1 VSTAVKWGM
10 VSGRSKKA
18 SNKDG
23 IRALLREARAAAPLP
38 ERIGASRRPGIFVLL
53 FWSALAAALA
63 TWAFDLFGEGR
74 RFGLVPVAVAAL
86 AMIVAWELLLWN
98 PRTDA
103 RRKLLALSF
112 FVATAFALCQTTNIL
127 WLLPL
132 YSIAVADGVFLFG
145 FGRGTVLAA
154 FTLPLAFVSGYVYLP
169 QDTRI
174 AGATFLAGIMVP
186 VAAFVVGICKTV
198 VDAERSRQE
207 ARALLKE
214 LEHANAEL
222 RRQAGK
228 VRELAISEER
238 ASIAREVHD
247 TVGHHLTAINL
258 QLQNAERFGE
268 KDPERARRKV
278 REAREAT
285 LSALAEVRRSVRA
298 LKPPALDERSGVA
311 ALAALARSFD
321 GAGPEVSFQLEGE
334 ERALSG
340 ETELALYRATQ
351 EGLTNA
357 AKHSRARRVSVRLA
371 FEPQETRLVVADD
384 GDGVPEGRPGGGFGL
399 AALRERVEALGGTL
413 AVENR
418 PEGGIALEVVLP
430 IEAPKGPEAG

>member
-1 VSTAVKWGM
+1 M
-10 VSGRSKKA
+10 VSGGSKKT
-18 SNKDG
+18 SNRDR
-23 IRALLREARAAAPLP
+23 IRAWLREPRAAAPLSKSLGP
-38 ERIGASRRPGIFVLL
+38 SRRPGIFVLL

-74 RFGLVPVAVAAL
+74 RFGLVPVAVTAVVLVAA
-86 AMIVAWELLLWN
+86 WLLLPWD
-98 PRTDA
+98 PRTGA
-103 RRKLLALSF
+103 RRKLLGLSF
-112 FVATAFALCQTTNIL
+112 FVAAAFALGQTTNVL
-127 WLLPL
+127 WSLPL
-132 YSIAVADGVFLFG
+132 YSIVVADGVFLFG

-154 FTLPLAFVSGYVYLP
+154 ATLPLAFLGGYLYIP
-169 QDTRI
+169 QDVRF
-174 AGATFLAGIMVP
+174 AGAAFLAGTMVP

-207 ARALLKE
+207 ARTLLGE
-214 LEHANAEL
+214 LEQANAQL

-228 VRELAISEER
+228 VRGLAISEER
-238 ASIAREVHD
+238 ARIAREVHD
-247 TVGHHLTAINL
+247 SVGHHLTAINL

-268 KDPERARRKV
+268 KDPDRARRKV

-285 LSALAEVRRSVRA
+285 LQALAEVRRSVRA

-311 ALAALARSFD
+311 ALAALVRSFD
-321 GAGPEVSFQLEGE
+321 GAGPEVSFELEGE

-357 AKHSRARRVSVRLA
+357 AKHSRARRVRVRLA
-371 FEPQETRLVVADD
+371 FEPEETRLLVADD
-384 GDGVPEGRPGGGFGL
+384 GDGVPEGKPEGGFGL

-413 AVENR
+413 AAGNR
-418 PEGGIALEVVLP
+418 PEGGFALEVVLP
-430 IEAPKGPEAG
+430 IETTTGSEDG

>member
-1 VSTAVKWGM
+1 
-10 VSGRSKKA
+10 
-18 SNKDG
+18 
-23 IRALLREARAAAPLP
+23 LP
-38 ERIGASRRPGIFVLL
+38 QSIGASRRPGIFVLL

-74 RFGLVPVAVAAL
+74 RFGLVPVSVAAVALIA
-86 AMIVAWELLLWN
+86 AWLLLPWD

-112 FVATAFALCQTTNIL
+112 FVAAAFALPQTTNIL
-127 WLLPL
+127 WSLPL

-154 FTLPLAFVSGYVYLP
+154 ATLPLAFASGYIYLP
-169 QDTRI
+169 QDVRI

-207 ARALLKE
+207 ARALLGE

-228 VRELAISEER
+228 VRVLAISEER
-238 ASIAREVHD
+238 ARIAREVHD
-247 TVGHHLTAINL
+247 SVGHHLTAINL

-278 REAREAT
+278 REAREST
-285 LSALAEVRRSVRA
+285 LLALAEVRRSVRA
-298 LKPPALDERSGVA
+298 LKPPALEERSGAA

-321 GAGPEVSFQLEGE
+321 GAGPEVSFELEGE
-334 ERALSG
+334 ERVLSG

-351 EGLTNA
+351 EALTNT
-357 AKHSRARRVSVRLA
+357 AKHSRARRVRVRLT
-371 FEPQETRLVVADD
+371 FEPEETRLVVADD
-384 GDGVPEGRPGGGFGL
+384 GDGVPEGKPEGGFGL
-399 AALRERVEALGGTL
+399 AALRERVEALGGIL
-413 AVENR
+413 AAGNR
-418 PEGGIALEVVLP
+418 PEGGFALEIVFP
-430 IEAPKGPEAG
+430 MGHPTEAPTDPEAG

>member
-1 VSTAVKWGM
+1 MASEAHKTAPHRDRIW
-10 VSGRSKKA
+10 A
-18 SNKDG
+18 W
-23 IRALLREARAAAPLP
+23 LREARAMAPLP
-38 ERIGASRRPGIFVLL
+38 ESIGASPRPGIFVLL

-74 RFGLVPVAVAAL
+74 RFGLVPVSVAAVALIA
-86 AMIVAWELLLWN
+86 AWLLLPWD

-112 FVATAFALCQTTNIL
+112 FVAAAFALCQTTNIL
-127 WLLPL
+127 WSLPL

-154 FTLPLAFVSGYVYLP
+154 ATLPLAFASGYIYLP
-169 QDTRI
+169 QDVRI

-207 ARALLKE
+207 ARALLGE

-222 RRQAGK
+222 RRQSGK
-228 VRELAISEER
+228 VKELAISEER
-238 ASIAREVHD
+238 ARIAREVHD
-247 TVGHHLTAINL
+247 SVGHHLTAINL
-258 QLQNAERFGE
+258 QLQNAERFGQ
-268 KDPERARRKV
+268 KNPERAREKV
-278 REAREAT
+278 REAREST

-298 LKPPALDERSGVA
+298 LKPPALEERSGVA

-321 GAGPEVSFQLEGE
+321 GAGPEVSFELEGE
-334 ERALSG
+334 EGPLSE
-340 ETELALYRATQ
+340 ETGLVFYRATQ

-357 AKHSRARRVSVRLA
+357 ARHSRARRVRVKLA
-371 FEPQETRLVVADD
+371 FEPEELRLAVVND
-384 GDGVPEGRPGGGFGL
+384 GEGGLEGAMRGGFGL
-399 AALRERVEALGGTL
+399 AALRERVEALGGKM
-413 AVENR
+413 AAGNR
-418 PEGGIALEVVLP
+418 PEGGFALRIALP
-430 IEAPKGPEAG
+430 RDPSTDQGT

>member
-1 VSTAVKWGM
+1 M
-10 VSGRSKKA
+10 VSGGSKKV
-18 SNKDG
+18 SNKDR
-23 IRALLREARAAAPLP
+23 IRAWLRDARAAAPLP

-74 RFGLVPVAVAAL
+74 RFGLVPVSVAAVIL
-86 AMIVAWELLLWN
+86 IVSWLLLPWD

-112 FVATAFALCQTTNIL
+112 FVAAAFALCQTTNIL
-127 WLLPL
+127 WSLPL
-132 YSIAVADGVFLFG
+132 YSIAVADGVFVFG

-154 FTLPLAFVSGYVYLP
+154 ATLPLAFVSGYIYLP
-169 QDTRI
+169 QDVRF
-174 AGATFLAGIMVP
+174 ASATFLAGTMVP

-207 ARALLKE
+207 ARALLGE
-214 LEHANAEL
+214 LEHANAQL

-238 ASIAREVHD
+238 ARIAREVHD
-247 TVGHHLTAINL
+247 SVGHHLTAINL

-278 REAREAT
+278 REAREST
-285 LSALAEVRRSVRA
+285 LMALAEVRRSVRA
-298 LKPPALDERSGVA
+298 LKPPALEERSGVA

-321 GAGPEVSFQLEGE
+321 GAGPEVSFELEGE
-334 ERALSG
+334 ERVLSG
-340 ETELALYRATQ
+340 EMELALYRATQ
-351 EGLTNA
+351 EALTNA
-357 AKHSRARRVSVRLA
+357 AKHSRARRVRVRLA
-371 FEPQETRLVVADD
+371 FEPEEIRLVVADD
-384 GDGVPEGRPGGGFGL
+384 GDGVPEGRLEGGFGL
-399 AALRERVEALGGTL
+399 AALRERVEGLGGML
-413 AVENR
+413 AAGNR
-418 PEGGIALEVVLP
+418 PEGGFALEIVLP
-430 IEAPKGPEAG
+430 IETPMGSEAE